1 MTELGHETLIDVRCP
16 TCGTVIPV
24 TEALQHQIAEHCET
38 KIRSEVLR
46 QQKALTAREAELKT
60 REATIELAETQVE
73 DRVKQQLEKERAAL
87 EAKLRVDVRAGVDVE
102 LADLRAVS
110 TERERKVKQ
119 LQQSELQLRKE
130 KRELQEQKQQVETQ
144 VEEKVRQRVAEERQA
159 VEERAFAQ
167 ASQQVRADV
176 EVELT
181 DLRAGAAEKDKKLKE
196 AHEAELVLRKQKRE
210 LEAQKQ
216 ALALDVTRRVDAE
229 RAKIREDAQR
239 EADEAHRL
247 KDAEKDR
254 KLQDAIRANDE
265 LRRKLQQGSQQAQGE
280 VLEATLE
287 EFLKANFPFDTVE
300 PVAKG
305 VRGADVLQRVYSR
318 SGNYCGAILWE
329 SKNTKNWNDGW
340 IEKLKDDQR
349 NAKADV
355 AVVVSTALPKDVS
368 GCGCREGIWLAEARL
383 VLGLATALR
392 NGITE
397 LAATKR
403 AVAGKNEAVEVLFAY
418 LTGPEFRQRVE
429 VIVRTF
435 GDMQADLEEEKRVA
449 ARRWA
454 KREKQIARVTEN
466 TSAMYGDLQGLLGS
480 SMQGIPLLE
489 DGSEEGSMG
498 VVQEPDVALADDDI
512 PF

>member
-1 MTELGHETLIDVRCP
+1 MTQLGQETLIDVRCP
-16 TCGTVIPV
+16 NCGTVIPV

-46 QQKALTAREAELKT
+46 QQKAFTAREAGLKT
-60 REATIELAETQVE
+60 REATIELAETRIE

-87 EAKLRVDVRAGVDVE
+87 EAKVRVDVRAGVDVE

-130 KRELQEQKQQVETQ
+130 KRELQEQKQAVETQ

-159 VEERAFAQ
+159 LEERAFAQ

-196 AHEAELVLRKQKRE
+196 AQEAELVLRKQKRE
-210 LEAQKQ
+210 LEAQKHS
-216 ALALDVTRRVDAE
+216 LALDVTRRVDAE

-239 EADEAHRL
+239 EADEAHHL

-287 EFLKANFPFDTVE
+287 DFLKANFPFDTLE

-368 GCGCREGIWLAEARL
+368 GCGCREGVWLAEARL

-480 SMQGIPLLE
+480 SMQGIPMLE
-489 DGSEEGSMG
+489 DGSDEEPTA
-498 VVQEPDVALADDDI
+498 VVEERELTDDDI

>member
-16 TCGTVIPV
+16 NCGTVIQV
-24 TEALQHQIAEHCET
+24 TEALQHQIAEHCEA
-38 KIRSEVLR
+38 KIRSEMLR
-46 QQKALTAREAELKT
+46 QQKAMTAREAALKT
-60 REATIELAETQVE
+60 REATIELAETQIE
-73 DRVKQQLEKERAAL
+73 DRVKKQLEKERATL
-87 EAKLRVDVRAGVDVE
+87 EAKVRGDVRAGVDVE

-110 TERERKVKQ
+110 MERERKVKQ
-119 LQQSELQLRKE
+119 LQQTELQLRKE
-130 KRELQEQKQQVETQ
+130 KRELQEQKQAVEAQ
-144 VEEKVRQRVAEERQA
+144 VEEKVRRRVAEDRQA
-159 VEERAFAQ
+159 LEERAFAQ
-167 ASQQVRADV
+167 ASQRVRADV
-176 EVELT
+176 EVELA
-181 DLRAGAAEKDKKLKE
+181 DLRTAAAEKDKKLRE
-196 AHEAELVLRKQKRE
+196 AQEAELVLRKQKRD

-239 EADEAHRL
+239 EVDEVHRL

-254 KLQDAIRANDE
+254 KLQEAIRANDE

-287 EFLKANFPFDTVE
+287 DFLKASFPFDTIE

-305 VRGADVLQRVYSR
+305 VRGGDVLQRVYSR

-340 IEKLKDDQR
+340 IDKLKDDQR
-349 NAKADV
+349 DAKADV

-368 GCGCREGIWLAEARL
+368 GCGCREGIWLTEARL

-429 VIVRTF
+429 AIVRTF

-449 ARRWA
+449 TRRWA
-454 KREKQIARVTEN
+454 KREKQIARVSEN

-480 SMQGIPLLE
+480 SMQSIPLLE
-489 DGSEEGSMG
+489 DGSEG
-498 VVQEPDVALADDDI
+498 EPTAVAHESELTDDDI